1 MNIKED
7 SEEMHATIY
16 SVFQLNFIRK
26 PRSRRV
32 CAHPL
37 GRVGGGVYEAF
48 FACAKAEFG
57 LAFVGDCLAKNS
69 GFIRAMAGVHS
80 AVSS

>member
-1 MNIKED
+1 MR
-7 SEEMHATIY
+7 ATIY

-48 FACAKAEFG
+48 FACAKTEFG
-57 LAFVGDCLAKNS
+57 LAFAGDSIAENS
-69 GFIRAMAGVHS
+69 GFIRAMAGVHP